1 LFACAARCVKFAN
14 GWLLPEV
21 FDVVKVHFGVCYL
34 GLDGVLLQEDG
45 IVMLR
50 IEDGGIRID
59 IVAI

>member
-1 LFACAARCVKFAN
+1 VKFAN